1 MSPMTRISREIKFD
15 IFPWK
20 SFLKCGYP
28 KETGRYFIQTF
39 ASRPLFTET
48 EEHNPHL
55 YTSIAEY
62 FDEEDAKFLVDQRAG
77 FYVRDYEYG
86 NIWLRLGDGSVVR
99 YCEIKDENNRLDRN
113 EAKEIYDKY
122 YRWVQ

>member
-1 MSPMTRISREIKFD
+1 MTKFSKEINNVKFK

-28 KETGRYFIQTF
+28 KETGRYFIQSF

-48 EEHNPHL
+48 EEHNPLL

-62 FDEEDAKFLVDQRAG
+62 FNEEDAKFFADQRAG

-86 NIWLRLGDGSVVR
+86 NIWMRLEDGNVVR
-99 YCEIKDENNRLDRN
+99 YCEIKDGNSRLDRD

-122 YRWVQ
+122 YR